1 MEKIIDKKISI
12 CWLRRDLRLFDNAA
26 LKEAIKSPFRV
37 LVIFIFDRNILD
49 QLPDSKDKRLVFI
62 HRQLEKIN
70 RELQEKGSELMVF
83 NATPKKAFQQL
94 FSEYDVQGI
103 YTNRDYEPYAI
114 SRDREIAKMAEE
126 NSVEFHIFKDQ
137 VIFEKD
143 EILKP
148 DGDPYTVFTPYSKR
162 WKENFFKESR
172 EEFDIAL
179 RSKGFFPLPKKKIPS
194 LQEIGFEDL
203 DFQIPPADISEEMLR
218 NYKKTRDL
226 PAVDGTSHLGIHL
239 RFGTVS
245 IRQVVEKALRFSE
258 TFLNELIWREFFMM
272 ILYHFPHVVDHNF
285 RSKYDR
291 LHWRNNEKE
300 FELWCRGETGYPMVD
315 AGMRQLNETGWMHNR
330 VRMITAGFLTK
341 HLLIDWRW
349 GEAYFAEKLLDY
361 ELASN
366 NGNWQWAAGTGCD
379 AAPYFRI
386 FNPETQ
392 LKKFD
397 PRLEY
402 VKTWIKD
409 YKPGYLEP
417 LVEHKFARERALE
430 AYKKAVNS

>member
-1 MEKIIDKKISI
+1 MEKTVAEKISV
-12 CWLRRDLRLFDNAA
+12 CWLRRDLRLFDNNA
-26 LKEAIKSPFRV
+26 LKEALKSPFRV

-49 QLPDSKDKRLVFI
+49 KLPDSKDKRVVFI
-62 HRQLEKIN
+62 HRELEKIN
-70 RELQEKGSELMVF
+70 RELQEKGSALKVF
-83 NATPKKAFQQL
+83 NSTPKEAFQEL
-94 FSEYDVQGI
+94 FSEYEVQEI
-103 YTNRDYEPYAI
+103 YANHDYEPYAI
-114 SRDREIAKMAEE
+114 SREREIAELATEK
-126 NSVEFHIFKDQ
+126 SVEFHTFKDQ
-137 VIFEKD
+137 VVFEKD

-148 DGDPYTVFTPYSKR
+148 DGDPYTVYTPYSKK
-162 WKENFFKESR
+162 WKENFFRNSIEDHDCK
-172 EEFDIAL
+172 L
-179 RSKGFFPLPKKKIPS
+179 RSEDFLPFPNEEIPS
-194 LQEIGFEDL
+194 LKEIGFEDL
-203 DFQIPPADISEEMLR
+203 DAEIPPADFSEDLLR

-226 PAVDGTSHLGIHL
+226 PAVDGTSHLGTHL

-245 IRQVVEKALRFSE
+245 VRQVVAKAAQFSE

-272 ILYHFPHVVDHNF
+272 ILYHFPHVEDHNF

-291 LHWRNNEKE
+291 LQWRNNEKE

-397 PRLEY
+397 PNLEY
-402 VKTWIKD
+402 VRTWIKD

-417 LVEHKFARERALE
+417 VVEHKFARERALE
-430 AYKKAVNS
+430 AYKKTVNS

>member
-1 MEKIIDKKISI
+1 MEKAIDQKISVF
-12 CWLRRDLRLFDNAA
+12 WLRRDLRLFDNNA
-26 LKEAIKSPFRV
+26 LKEALQSPFRV
-37 LVIFIFDRNILD
+37 FVIFIFDRHILD
-49 QLPDSKDKRLVFI
+49 KLPDSKDKRVVFI

-70 RELQEKGSELMVF
+70 RELQEKGSGVKVF
-83 NATPKKAFQQL
+83 NTTPKKAFQEL
-94 FSEYDVQGI
+94 FSEYEVEGI
-103 YTNRDYEPYAI
+103 YTNHDYEPYAI
-114 SRDREIAKMAEE
+114 SRDLEIEELAAEKG
-126 NSVEFHIFKDQ
+126 VEFHTFKDQ

-148 DGDPYTVFTPYSKR
+148 DGTPYTVFTPYSKK
-162 WKENFFKESR
+162 WKESFSQQSTR
-172 EEFDIAL
+172 EFNIDL
-179 RSKGFFPLPKKKIPS
+179 RSEDLLPLPKRKIPS

-203 DFQIPPADISEEMLR
+203 DLDIPPVDFSGEMLR
-218 NYKKTRDL
+218 NYKNTRDL
-226 PAVDGTSHLGIHL
+226 PALEGTSHLGIHL

-245 IRQVVEKALRFSE
+245 IRQVVAKAKKASE

-272 ILYHFPHVVDHNF
+272 ILYHFPHVVDQNF

-291 LHWRNNEKE
+291 LQWRNNEKE
-300 FELWCRGETGYPMVD
+300 FRLWCRGETGYPMVD

-397 PRLEY
+397 PNLEY

-409 YKPGYLEP
+409 YEPGYLEP
-417 LVEHKFARERALE
+417 VVEHKFARERALE
-430 AYKKAVNS
+430 AYKKAVNF